1 MISRVRKLAA
11 CGEPKKRPVAP
22 IETFARSWL
31 AATSSIFMDFH
42 GFHEISWISR
52 VGCRAACGG
61 LCCRGPSP
69 IETFA
74 RCQFAAIAAISSI
87 FMEFIDFH
95 AISWDVMRFHGF
107 HEIS

>member
-1 MISRVRKLAA
+1 MR
-11 CGEPKKRPVAP
+11 
-22 IETFARSWL
+22 
-31 AATSSIFMDFH
+31 FH
-42 GFHEISWISR
+42 GFQGSG
-52 VGCRAACGG
+52 VGRPVAACGG
-61 LCCRGPSP
+61 LCKRNDAP

-95 AISWDVMRFHGF
+95 EISWDVMRFHGF